1 MIIGFTMTDLSK
13 NINLRESS
21 SFSSMDVI
29 SDQSESIYNSSMNE
43 TLYSY
48 DNEFGLSNEIMRFL
62 FIAIT
67 TITVLVCLTICISAC
82 ICICL
87 NRRRN
92 LKRQEQKDHL
102 LIPEQSEKISDTKLS
117 FTNPLPKT
125 INITIS
131 SNSKPESE
139 KNLLHSSI
147 QRSSSN
153 IINGNTS
160 IRSYYY
166 DDLDDIPF
174 IDESRPTSYSDI
186 TRV

>member
-1 MIIGFTMTDLSK
+1 MTNLSK
-13 NINLRESS
+13 NMNLRESFGFPS
-21 SFSSMDVI
+21 IDAI
-29 SDQSESIYNSSMNE
+29 TDQSESIYNSSMNG
-43 TLYSY
+43 TSDAL
-48 DNEFGLSNEIMRFL
+48 DNEFGLSNEIMRLL

-92 LKRQEQKDHL
+92 LKRQEKKDHL

-117 FTNPLPKT
+117 LTNPLSKH
-125 INITIS
+125 INLTLS

-139 KNLLHSSI
+139 KKILPSSI
-147 QRSSSN
+147 RKSSSN
-153 IINGNTS
+153 LINGNTPM
-160 IRSYYY
+160 ISYYY
-166 DDLDDIPF
+166 DNLDDIPF